1 MGKDFSEVAGSVAKW
16 GQGASNLVNAGTSV
30 YSAFNPKTG
39 GGGGNLLA
47 GGASGSLQGPGA
59 MNLSNLSQALKGFNL
74 GGGGGAGGGGS
85 GVSVSAKLPQVDRS
99 HYDLL
104 LKQLQSYRG

>member
-30 YSAFNPKTG
+30 YSSFNPKSG
-39 GGGGNLLA
+39 GGGANLLT
-47 GGASGSLQGPGA
+47 GGASTSLQGPGA
-59 MNLSNLSQALKGFNL
+59 MNLANLSQSLKGFTQ
-74 GGGGGAGGGGS
+74 GGGSGGGGS
-85 GVSVSAKLPQVDRS
+85 SGVSVAAKLPQVDRS

-104 LKQLQSYRG
+104 LKQLQAYRG